1 MEIGVIGLPR
11 SGKTTVFNALT
22 RGEAQTGSYSS
33 AASAPNLGVVK
44 VPDVRLDRLTALLNP
59 KRTVAA
65 EVTYVDIALPSGAAG
80 KSGTIGG
87 QLHAHMSTAD
97 ALAHVVRA
105 FESETVPH
113 SEGSVDPD
121 RDVGT
126 MNLDLAFSDLGIIER
141 RLERLDASL
150 KGAKPQERDAISRE
164 RSLLTRIK
172 ADLENEVPI
181 REQGLSEQD
190 AALLENYQFLTA
202 KPLLLVLNVGEDRI
216 PDLDTL
222 GVENGD
228 RYRREG
234 CEVVVLCGQVEME
247 LAQLGEADAE
257 EFRASLGLKES
268 GLDRM
273 IRVSYA
279 LLGLVS
285 FFTTASDEVK
295 AWTVC
300 RDTPVHKAAGKVHS
314 DMERGFIRAEVIGF
328 DDLDGCGSVAEA
340 RKQGLLRVEGR
351 SYPVKDGDV
360 VTILFNI

>member
-1 MEIGVIGLPR
+1 
-11 SGKTTVFNALT
+11 
-22 RGEAQTGSYSS
+22 
-33 AASAPNLGVVK
+33 
-44 VPDVRLDRLTALLNP
+44 
-59 KRTVAA
+59 
-65 EVTYVDIALPSGAAG
+65 VTYVDIVLPSGATG
-80 KSGTIGG
+80 TSGTLGG
-87 QLHAHMSTAD
+87 QLHTHLSTAD
-97 ALAHVVRA
+97 ALAHVVHA

-126 MNLDLAFSDLGIIER
+126 INLELAFSDMAIIDR
-141 RLERLDASL
+141 RLERLDSSL

-172 ADLENEVPI
+172 TGLEREVPI

-190 AALLENYQFLTA
+190 APLLESFRFLTA

-216 PDLDTL
+216 PDLDVL
-222 GVENGD
+222 DAQYGG
-228 RYRREG
+228 RYRSEG
-234 CEVVVLCGQVEME
+234 CDIVALCGQVEME
-247 LAQLGEADAE
+247 LAQLSESDAE

-295 AWTVC
+295 AWTV
-300 RDTPVHKAAGKVHS
+300 RRGTPVQRAAGKVHS
-314 DMERGFIRAEVIGF
+314 DMERGFIRAEVIAF
-328 DDLDGCGSVAEA
+328 DDLDRCGSVADA
-340 RKQGLLRVEGR
+340 RKQGLLRVEGK

-360 VTILFNI
+360 ITILFNV

>member
-1 MEIGVIGLPR
+1 
-11 SGKTTVFNALT
+11 
-22 RGEAQTGSYSS
+22 
-33 AASAPNLGVVK
+33 
-44 VPDVRLDRLTALLNP
+44 
-59 KRTVAA
+59 
-65 EVTYVDIALPSGAAG
+65 
-80 KSGTIGG
+80 
-87 QLHAHMSTAD
+87 
-97 ALAHVVRA
+97 
-105 FESETVPH
+105 
-113 SEGSVDPD
+113 
-121 RDVGT
+121 

-172 ADLENEVPI
+172 IDLENEVPI

-190 AALLENYQFLTA
+190 AGLLENYQFLTA
-202 KPLLLVLNVGEDRI
+202 KPLLLVFNVGEDRI
-216 PDLDTL
+216 PDLATL

-234 CEVVVLCGQVEME
+234 CEVVVLCGQIEME
-247 LAQLGEADAE
+247 LAQLSEAEAE

-295 AWTVC
+295 AWTVRC
-300 RDTPVHKAAGKVHS
+300 DTPVYKAAGKVHS

-328 DDLDGCGSVAEA
+328 DDLDKCGSVAEA
-340 RKQGLLRVEGR
+340 RKQGLLRVEGK

-360 VTILFNI
+360 VTILFNV